1 VQEMQK
7 LAARVPRRTQRVP
20 GAAPGLLIGKDRI
33 MFSSIKKLHFVG
45 IGGIGMSGLAEI
57 LMDQG
62 FIITGSDRAAN
73 DNTERVEGLGAT
85 LYVGHDAHNVEPDVD
100 VLVYSSAIPPD
111 NPEILLAHQRKIP
124 VIRRAEML
132 AEVMRLKYGI
142 GIAGTHGKTTTTSM
156 VSLVLMEGGIDP
168 TVIVGGRLRGLA
180 GSNARMGKGE
190 FIVVE
195 ADEYD
200 RSFLSITPTIAVLT
214 TLETDHLD
222 CYRDLEDIK
231 SAFLQFVNKVPFY
244 GFVVLCLD
252 EPALQDIMPKI
263 KKKIITYGLNG
274 QADLQAVDI
283 VHRLNKTKFLVL
295 HGGKEL
301 GKIELQIPGKHNVQN
316 ALAAIA
322 VGLELHVPFDLVRT
336 GIEKFTGVFR
346 RWEVKA
352 EIGDIMVVDDY
363 AHHPTEIKATL
374 AGVKAGWR
382 RRVICVFQPHL
393 YSRTRDFYDEFGR
406 SFFNADVLVLTDV
419 YPAREEPIQGVSG
432 ELIVNAAKELGH
444 RNVHYVPDK
453 KVIPKFLMEM
463 KQPGDIIITMGAGDI
478 WKFGEEFVAQ
488 LKAET

>member
-1 VQEMQK
+1 
-7 LAARVPRRTQRVP
+7 
-20 GAAPGLLIGKDRI
+20 
-33 MFSSIKKLHFVG
+33 MFTSIKKLHFVG
-45 IGGIGMSGLAEI
+45 IGGIGMSGIAEI
-57 LMDQG
+57 LIDQG
-62 FIITGSDRAAN
+62 FTVTGSDRAGSE
-73 DNTERVEGLGAT
+73 NTERLAALGAHVY
-85 LYVGHDAHNVEPDVD
+85 LGHQASNLEPDVD
-100 VLVYSSAIPPD
+100 ALVYSSAIPPE
-111 NPEILLAHQRKIP
+111 NPEIVLARKRKIP

-156 VSLVLMEGGIDP
+156 ISLVLMEGGVDP
-168 TVIVGGRLRGLA
+168 TVIVGGRLHGLA

-195 ADEYD
+195 ADEFD

-231 SAFLQFVNKVPFY
+231 AAFIQFASKVPFY

-283 VHRLNKTKFLVL
+283 THKQNRTHFTVL
-295 HGGKEL
+295 QNGQEL
-301 GKIELQIPGKHNVQN
+301 GDVELQIPGRHNVQN
-316 ALAAIA
+316 ALAAITVA
-322 VGLELHVPFDLVRT
+322 LELQVPFAKVKA

-352 EIGDIMVVDDY
+352 EIGDITVVDDY

-382 RRVICVFQPHL
+382 RRVVCVFQPHL

-406 SFFNADVLVLTDV
+406 SFFNADILIVTDV

-432 ELIVNAAKELGH
+432 ELIVNAAKEVGH
-444 RNVHYVPDK
+444 KHVEYIADKAKVPA
-453 KVIPKFLMEM
+453 FLMSM

-478 WKFGEEFVAQ
+478 WRFGEEFIVKMKAAQ
-488 LKAET
+488 

>member
-1 VQEMQK
+1 
-7 LAARVPRRTQRVP
+7 
-20 GAAPGLLIGKDRI
+20 

-45 IGGIGMSGLAEI
+45 IGGIGMSGIAEI
-57 LMDQG
+57 LLDQG
-62 FIITGSDRAAN
+62 FSVTGSDKAAS
-73 DNTERVEGLGAT
+73 DNTERMVALGAHV
-85 LYVGHDAHNVEPDVD
+85 YAGHDARNLENDVD
-100 VLVYSSAIPPD
+100 ALVYSSAVQMD
-111 NPEILLAHQRKIP
+111 NPEIVEAQRRKIP

-156 VSLVLMEGGIDP
+156 VSLILIEGGVDP
-168 TVIVGGRLRGLA
+168 TVIVGGRLHGLA
-180 GSNARMGKGE
+180 GSNARLGKGD

-231 SAFLQFVNKVPFY
+231 AAFIQFAGKVPFY

-252 EPALQDIMPKI
+252 EPALQDIMPRL
-263 KKKIITYGLNG
+263 KKKIVTYGLNG

-283 VHRLNKTKFLVL
+283 VHRQNHSRFTVVRD
-295 HGGKEL
+295 GKDL
-301 GKIELQIPGKHNVQN
+301 GEIVLQIPGRHNVQN
-316 ALAAIA
+316 ALAAIT
-322 VGLELHVPFDLVRT
+322 VGLELHVPFNKVKA

-346 RWEVKA
+346 RWEIKA
-352 EIGDIMVVDDY
+352 EVEGMTVVDDY

-374 AGVKAGWR
+374 AGAKAGWR
-382 RRVICVFQPHL
+382 RRVVCVFQPHL
-393 YSRTRDFYDEFGR
+393 YSRTRDFYDDFGR

-432 ELIVNAAKELGH
+432 ELIANAAKEFGH
-444 RNVHYVPDK
+444 KQVHYIPDK
-453 KVIPKFLMEM
+453 KQVPDFLLTI

-478 WKFGEEFVAQ
+478 WRFGEEFIRR
-488 LKAET
+488 LKQVP

>member
-1 VQEMQK
+1 
-7 LAARVPRRTQRVP
+7 
-20 GAAPGLLIGKDRI
+20 
-33 MFSSIKKLHFVG
+33 MFSSIRKLHFVG
-45 IGGIGMSGLAEI
+45 VGGIGMSGIAEI
-57 LMDQG
+57 LNDEG
-62 FIITGSDRAAN
+62 FAVTGSDRASSE
-73 DNTERVEGLGAT
+73 NTERLQSLG
-85 LYVGHDAHNVEPDVD
+85 VRVMIGHSAGNLAPDVD
-100 VLVYSSAIPPD
+100 ALVYSSAVGSD
-111 NPEILLAHQRKIP
+111 NPEVEEARRRKIP

-156 VSLVLMEGGIDP
+156 VSLILMEGGIDP

-180 GSNARMGKGE
+180 GSNARLGKGE

-195 ADEYD
+195 ADEFD

-222 CYRDLEDIK
+222 CYRDLDDIK
-231 SAFLQFVNKVPFY
+231 SAFVQFAGKVPFY

-283 VHRLNKTKFLVL
+283 VHRQNTTKFTVVSN
-295 HGGKEL
+295 GKDL
-301 GKIELQIPGKHNVQN
+301 GEIEIQIPGVHNVQN

-322 VGLELHVPFDLVRT
+322 VGLELKVPFASVKA

-352 EIGDIMVVDDY
+352 ELGGITVIDDY
-363 AHHPTEIKATL
+363 AHHPTEIRATL
-374 AGVKAGWR
+374 AGAKAGWR
-382 RRVICVFQPHL
+382 RRTVCVFQPHL
-393 YSRTRDFYDEFGR
+393 YSRTRDFYDDFGR
-406 SFFNADVLVLTDV
+406 AFFNADILIVTDV

-432 ELIVNAAKELGH
+432 ELIANAAKEFGH
-444 RNVHYVPDK
+444 KQVHYVPEK
-453 KVIPKFLMEM
+453 KDVPAYLASITR
-463 KQPGDIIITMGAGDI
+463 PGDMVITMGAGDI
-478 WKFGEEFVAQ
+478 WKFGEEYIAL
-488 LKAET
+488 LKGGAPR

>member
-1 VQEMQK
+1 
-7 LAARVPRRTQRVP
+7 
-20 GAAPGLLIGKDRI
+20 
-33 MFSSIKKLHFVG
+33 MFTSIRKLHFVG
-45 IGGIGMSGLAEI
+45 IGGIGMSGIAEI
-57 LMDQG
+57 LIDQG
-62 FIITGSDRAAN
+62 FAITGSDRAGS
-73 DNTERVEGLGAT
+73 DNTERLAALGAHV
-85 LYVGHDAHNVEPDVD
+85 YIGHQASNVEPDVD
-100 VLVYSSAIPPD
+100 AIVYSSAIPPD
-111 NPEILLAHQRKIP
+111 NPEIAIAHQRKIP

-156 VSLVLMEGGIDP
+156 VSLVLMEGGVDP

-180 GSNARMGKGE
+180 GSNARMGKGD

-195 ADEYD
+195 ADEFD

-231 SAFLQFVNKVPFY
+231 AAFIQFASKVPFY
-244 GFVVLCLD
+244 GFIVLCLD
-252 EPALQDIMPKI
+252 EPALQDIMPKL

-283 VHRLNKTKFLVL
+283 IHKQNRTRFTVL
-295 HGGKEL
+295 HAGKEL
-301 GKIELQIPGKHNVQN
+301 GEVELQIPGKHNVQN

-322 VGLELHVPFDLVRT
+322 VGLELRVPFRLVKT

-352 EIGDIMVVDDY
+352 EVGDIMVVDDY

-393 YSRTRDFYDEFGR
+393 FSRTRDFYDEFGR

-419 YPAREEPIQGVSG
+419 YPAREEPIQGVNG

-444 RNVHYVPDK
+444 KQVHYVPDK
-453 KVIPKFLMEM
+453 KAVPKFLMDI

-478 WKFGEEFVAQ
+478 WKFGEEFIAQ
-488 LKAET
+488 LKAGT

>member
-1 VQEMQK
+1 
-7 LAARVPRRTQRVP
+7 
-20 GAAPGLLIGKDRI
+20 
-33 MFSSIKKLHFVG
+33 MFSSIRKLHFVG
-45 IGGIGMSGLAEI
+45 IGGIGMSGIAEI
-57 LMDQG
+57 LNAEG
-62 FIITGSDRAAN
+62 FVVTGSDRAASE
-73 DNTERVEGLGAT
+73 NTERLQSLGISV
-85 LYVGHDAHNVEPDVD
+85 LIGHDAGNLAPDVD
-100 VLVYSSAIPPD
+100 ALVYSSAVGSD
-111 NPEILLAHQRKIP
+111 NPEVTEAHRRKIP

-180 GSNARMGKGE
+180 GSNARLGRGE

-195 ADEYD
+195 ADEFD

-222 CYRDLEDIK
+222 CYRDLDDIK
-231 SAFLQFVNKVPFY
+231 SAFIQFAGKVPFY

-263 KKKIITYGLNG
+263 KKKIVTYGLNG

-283 VHRLNKTKFLVL
+283 VHRQNLTKFTVL
-295 HGGKEL
+295 RDGKEL
-301 GKIELQIPGKHNVQN
+301 GEIELQIPGDHNVQN
-316 ALAAIA
+316 ALAATA
-322 VGLELHVPFDLVRT
+322 VGLELQVPFSKVKA

-352 EIGDIMVVDDY
+352 EINGITVIDDY
-363 AHHPTEIKATL
+363 AHHPTEIRATL
-374 AGVKAGWR
+374 AGAKAGWR
-382 RRVICVFQPHL
+382 RRTVCVFQPHL

-406 SFFNADVLVLTDV
+406 AFFNADVLIVTDV

-432 ELIVNAAKELGH
+432 ELIANAAKEFGH
-444 RNVHYVPDK
+444 KQVHYVPEK
-453 KVIPKFLMEM
+453 KDVPGYLMTITR
-463 KQPGDIIITMGAGDI
+463 PGDMVITMGAGDI
-478 WKFGEEFVAQ
+478 WKFGEQFIS
-488 LKAET
+488 LRKGSL